1 MPITESL
8 LAGCIFKA
16 KSGKE
21 FAVIFEDDG
30 KADILYSNGFQ
41 RRDESRMRIV
51 KECELVHD
59 FGSISKAIDYIMAG
73 SSKEDAS
80 IS

>member
-8 LAGCIFKA
+8 LAGCVFRA
-16 KSGKE
+16 KSGRE

-30 KADILYSNGFQ
+30 KVDLLYPNGFQ
-41 RRDESRMRIV
+41 RRDEDRMRVIR
-51 KECELVHD
+51 ECELVYD
-59 FGSISKAIDYIMAG
+59 FESISKAIDYIMAG